1 MASSSGSG
9 SDSGSGAGGS
19 GAPDWCQFGVA
30 GSNNDINV
38 LQSSPLFND
47 QELGV
52 GPAVS
57 FVANGN
63 QHNISYYLA
72 DEIYPMWPVFV
83 KTIRCATKDK
93 KKYFVSRQEAA
104 RKDVE
109 WAFGVLQSR
118 WAIVKGPSRLWHM
131 DCIADVMYACIIM
144 HNMIVT
150 DEGAT
155 LTDWASD
162 DDDGAGPS
170 HGVPQEGAD
179 RVRAFADMRQRQAH
193 IRLQNDL
200 IEELWLRRGHR

>member
-1 MASSSGSG
+1 MG
-9 SDSGSGAGGS
+9 
-19 GAPDWCQFGVA
+19 
-30 GSNNDINV
+30 
-38 LQSSPLFND
+38 
-47 QELGV
+47 
-52 GPAVS
+52 
-57 FVANGN
+57 
-63 QHNISYYLA
+63 YYLA

-83 KTIRCATKDK
+83 KTIRCATEDK
-93 KKYFVSRQEAA
+93 KKYFAGRQEAA

-109 WAFGVLQSR
+109 RAFGVLQSR

-131 DCIADVMYACIIM
+131 DCIADVIYARIIM
-144 HNMIVT
+144 HNMIVE
-150 DEGAT
+150 DEGAA

-170 HGVPQEGAD
+170 HCVATPSGRMGVPHEGAD